1 MGRVLLLA
9 VLCCLGV
16 YGCRSDVQSSGPFS
30 TAARVNPDLDSKAI
44 QRSYRDGFSNDFI
57 ALSGSQL
64 NQDLIISSFEQL
76 MTLQRASLPIEE
88 LRDNFT
94 SLGYFQQA
102 SSAGIAGICN
112 AKRNFVG
119 LVAALT
125 KQQAQQHGQPTG
137 ELPCGNGQRISAL
150 PLGHDAKIFAV
161 SAANTFINAI
171 NLAQL
176 AKASQAANGNLHWS
190 DLNPDWP
197 QRRVQWIVPAQMP
210 FSAHLQELGIQ
221 LPAQFTIAADY
232 TKIFEAAASNPDAL
246 IFSFYSPSL
255 NARLQGN
262 NFKLLAAQ
270 ANAQAPAINPTPQ
283 TISSTYPQSLETDIV
298 LYINE
303 SKPNACIAVSLADYL
318 LSFNQRLLLENNM
331 APLDSD
337 QRQQALKKLD
347 QLLARTASS
356 TTPFCLDDL
365 RRSAEYQNARLS
377 RTAP

>member
-16 YGCRSDVQSSGPFS
+16 CGCRSDVQSSGPFS

-102 SSAGIAGICN
+102 SSGGIAGICN

-270 ANAQAPAINPTPQ
+270 ANAQEPAINPTPQ

-331 APLDSD
+331 APLDPD